1 MATWRLLASFKLL
14 PKSLS
19 LDHEKVQVL
28 AHDSILRVVLPESR
42 ANKTGLKHLLQGAEK
57 YQLLE
62 RYGNLFWICWDVI
75 GIDLQD
81 VHDDFVGDEHS
92 VNWMALKE
100 WNQLNLKEL
109 LPLWKEDDSSHTVH
123 ETSKLHMKPPGGAAS
138 SQDVIRVDP
147 RTYLETKYCDSLFN
161 IRLPLAYFVKSNLS
175 RLKNACNSNFNDGNA
190 YLTIILKKLL
200 SISEFDKR
208 HANEGLLRVDLDGIQ
223 AERRK
228 SCLAKCGIRISEGLQ
243 QEMSSLKELPAIL
256 KIREIKLQIIILLET
271 IDHNKLDGNFENFET
286 RYQCKLRRRSLNLT
300 KRRAL
305 PMKSSLTKL
314 RSDNNANNKAP
325 IQLDY
330 CEQLD
335 LYLDKLCILD
345 ILLASEA
352 ISTENDNMDA
362 ILEHKKNIL
371 NKNKEASSMGFTNYV
386 LIPYFAK
393 KVPNTIRFTIQKL
406 KGPSLRGRKNSER
419 NITPQPPTNIS
430 ENTKLDPPID
440 LGMNSSASSPQ
451 FTTNSSWCRNNSA
464 MTTPKMSNIRTI
476 SNANVLLDSNP
487 TLLKKPTFIA
497 RTKSDLTMNLMRKRQ
512 LSVTEFSSYDQ
523 KVPSNDQFEKS
534 DNSTC
539 SLRLSQQRSFR
550 RVGKRK
556 SERDITDTNHDLAG
570 TSNSSETIQVM
581 GTPLVKI
588 SNDTPRNRAKLQN
601 IVESPMGQLPSMR
614 TPSNNRIS
622 ECTGSASAV
631 RPEEICAA
639 NKAKKNIKRRLFA
652 P

>member
-1 MATWRLLASFKLL
+1 MATWRLLASFTLL

-19 LDHEKVQVL
+19 LDYEKVQVL

-42 ANKTGLKHLLQGAEK
+42 ASKTGLKHLLQGADK

-62 RYGNLFWICWDVI
+62 RYGNLFWICWDVT

-81 VHDDFVGDEHS
+81 VHDDFVGDEPS

-100 WNQLNLKEL
+100 WNQLNLREL
-109 LPLWKEDDSSHTVH
+109 LPLWKEDNASHTVH
-123 ETSKLHMKPPGGAAS
+123 ETIKLHMKPPGGAPS

-147 RTYLETKYCDSLFN
+147 RTYLETKYYDSLFN

-190 YLTIILKKLL
+190 YLTIILTKLL

-208 HANEGLLRVDLDGIQ
+208 HANEGLLGIDLDGIQ
-223 AERRK
+223 AERRQ
-228 SCLAKCGIRISEGLQ
+228 SCLAKYGIRISKGLQ
-243 QEMSSLKELPAIL
+243 REISSLKELPSIL

-286 RYQCKLRRRSLNLT
+286 RYQCKLKRRSLNLT

-314 RSDNNANNKAP
+314 RSDNNANNKAS
-325 IQLDY
+325 IRLDY

-352 ISTENDNMDA
+352 SSTESDNMDA

-393 KVPNTIRFTIQKL
+393 KIPNTVRFTIQKL
-406 KGPSLRGRKNSER
+406 KGPSLRGRKTSER
-419 NITPQPPTNIS
+419 NVTPQPPTNIP
-430 ENTKLDPPID
+430 ENANID
-440 LGMNSSASSPQ
+440 SPNDSNMNSIASPPQ
-451 FTTNSSWCRNNSA
+451 FTASSSWYRNNSA
-464 MTTPKMSNIRTI
+464 MTTPKMSSIRTN
-476 SNANVLLDSNP
+476 SNANVLLESNP

-523 KVPSNDQFEKS
+523 KITSNDQFEKV
-534 DNSTC
+534 DKTTGAV
-539 SLRLSQQRSFR
+539 RLSQQRSFR

-556 SERDITDTNHDLAG
+556 SERDVTDTNHDLTG

-581 GTPLVKI
+581 GTPLIKI
-588 SNDTPRNRAKLQN
+588 SNETPRNRAKLQN
-601 IVESPMGQLPSMR
+601 IVESPMGQPPLMR
-614 TPSNNRIS
+614 SPSNNRIS
-622 ECTGSASAV
+622 ECTGNASAV
-631 RPEEICAA
+631 TPEEICVA
-639 NKAKKNIKRRLFA
+639 NKPKKNIKRRLFA

>member
-19 LDHEKVQVL
+19 LDYEKVQVL
-28 AHDSILRVVLPESR
+28 EHDSILRVVLPESR
-42 ANKTGLKHLLQGAEK
+42 ASKTGLKHLLQGADK
-57 YQLLE
+57 YQILE

-81 VHDDFVGDEHS
+81 VHDDFVGDEPS

-100 WNQLNLKEL
+100 WNQLNLREL
-109 LPLWKEDDSSHTVH
+109 LPLWKEDDASHTVH
-123 ETSKLHMKPPGGAAS
+123 ETIKLHMNPPGGAPS

-147 RTYLETKYCDSLFN
+147 RTYLETKYYDSLFN

-175 RLKNACNSNFNDGNA
+175 RLKNACNSNFNDANA

-208 HANEGLLRVDLDGIQ
+208 HANEGLLGIDADGIQ
-223 AERRK
+223 AERRQ
-228 SCLAKCGIRISEGLQ
+228 SCLAKYGIRMSEGLQ
-243 QEMSSLKELPAIL
+243 QEKSSLRELPAIL

-305 PMKSSLTKL
+305 PMNFSLTKIG
-314 RSDNNANNKAP
+314 SDNNYNNKAS

-352 ISTENDNMDA
+352 ISTESDNMDA

-393 KVPNTIRFTIQKL
+393 KIPNTVRYTIQKL
-406 KGPSLRGRKNSER
+406 RGPSLRGRKNYEK
-419 NITPQPPTNIS
+419 NITLQPAANIP
-430 ENTKLDPPID
+430 ENAKIDPPID
-440 LGMNSSASSPQ
+440 SSMNSIASSPQ
-451 FTTNSSWCRNNSA
+451 FTANSSWYRNNSA
-464 MTTPKMSNIRTI
+464 MTTPKMSSIRTNL
-476 SNANVLLDSNP
+476 NANVLLESNP
-487 TLLKKPTFIA
+487 ALLKKPTFIA

-523 KVPSNDQFEKS
+523 KITSNDQFEKS
-534 DNSTC
+534 DKTTGSV
-539 SLRLSQQRSFR
+539 RLSQQRSFR

-556 SERDITDTNHDLAG
+556 SERDVTDTNHDLAEAG
-570 TSNSSETIQVM
+570 NSNETIQVM
-581 GTPLVKI
+581 GTPLIKI
-588 SNDTPRNRAKLQN
+588 SKDTPRNSTKLQN
-601 IVESPMGQLPSMR
+601 IVESPMGQPPSLR
-614 TPSNNRIS
+614 TPSNNRVS

-631 RPEEICAA
+631 TPEENCVAT
-639 NKAKKNIKRRLFA
+639 KPKKNIKRRLFA